1 MLVVTV
7 TYSVLSTEHMTVQ
20 TGKTFS
26 YYSYCSFSLSSCCFS
41 FPSCS
46 FPGTVGAF
54 LSPTSVARCMFSVVS
69 VCLFV
74 CLHNNLRMTKQ
85 RMMKLFTWRFGAL
98 NKNLPEF
105 RMSRSKV
112 KVIGDKKNE
121 SAAFCSG
128 VILWGAVLVRHFF
141 RKRSSGARS
150 STPVEQS
157 VHAV

>member
-105 RMSRSKV
+105 ECQGQRS
-112 KVIGDKKNE
+112 
-121 SAAFCSG
+121 
-128 VILWGAVLVRHFF
+128 
-141 RKRSSGARS
+141 RSSGTKNEKLLSHPLTMHGKA
-150 STPVEQS
+150 T
-157 VHAV
+157 HAL